1 MSKCFFFQS
10 SVKFLG
16 YVVSAEGIHVNP
28 DKIDVIANWPRPR
41 SPTEVRSFLGLGN
54 YFKRFVQGYAK
65 LTAPLVQ
72 LTKKSVQF
80 VWGERQDKVFKK
92 LQDCLCHAPVLAMP
106 EVGEPYEVVC
116 YASGCGLGAVLL
128 QNQRPIA
135 FHSYK
140 LCDAGQRYP
149 VREQELLAV
158 ISALKQ
164 WRCYLEGATG
174 GVTVVTDHK
183 PNTFL
188 DSKPAVQLSS
198 RQVRWQHFPSR
209 FDFQWEYRKGCHNV
223 ADPISRNPALYAML
237 AQLHAIQAKDSE
249 GDVASS
255 SVVSDEDMD
264 IYDSLDDSSH
274 FLQRVRNGYAA
285 DPWFSVAANTA
296 ELTHVG
302 GYWRKGELNMIPDVS
317 DLRQQCLSLHHDTP
331 YAGHLGRD
339 RTKRLIMQTYW

>member
-1 MSKCFFFQS
+1 
-10 SVKFLG
+10 
-16 YVVSAEGIHVNP
+16 
-28 DKIDVIANWPRPR
+28 
-41 SPTEVRSFLGLGN
+41 
-54 YFKRFVQGYAK
+54 
-65 LTAPLVQ
+65 
-72 LTKKSVQF
+72 
-80 VWGERQDKVFKK
+80 
-92 LQDCLCHAPVLAMP
+92 MP

-116 YASGCGLGAVLL
+116 DASGFGLGAVLL

-140 LCDAGQRYP
+140 LCDAEQRYP
-149 VREQELLAV
+149 VGEQELLAV

-198 RQVRWQHFPSR
+198 RQVRWQHFLSR
-209 FDFQWEYRKGCHNV
+209 FDFQWEYRKGCHTL

-237 AQLHAIQAKDSE
+237 VQLHAIQAKDSE
-249 GDVASS
+249 GDVASI

-264 IYDSLDDSSH
+264 VYDSLNVSSH
-274 FLQRVRNGYAA
+274 FLQHVRNGYAA

-296 ELTHVG
+296 ELNHVG
-302 GYWRKGELNMIPDVS
+302 GYWRKGELIMTPDVS
-317 DLRQQCLSLHHDTP
+317 DLRQQCLS
-331 YAGHLGRD
+331 
-339 RTKRLIMQTYW
+339 